1 MHWRDKKEKTVNS
14 PTQRVGGEPIKAFK
28 SVQHAT
34 PMLSIDNIFDTLGL
48 QQFAKRLLERALQS
62 DIAYSCEPKMDG
74 LAVSLTYEE
83 GKLICAATRGDGVMG
98 EDITHNIVTIYD
110 IPLTLQGDNLPA
122 RVEIRGEAYM
132 SKAVFNR
139 LNALARQKGEKTF
152 ANPRNAA
159 AGSLRQLD
167 PRITKE
173 RQLSFFPYA
182 IVSISSDNALPD
194 SHYQRMQLLQ
204 QWGFKINT
212 DAAQV
217 ASLEECQA
225 YYNALLERRPS
236 LPYDTDGVVIKVDSI
251 ALQEQLGIATRAPRW
266 AIAYKFPAEETVTQL
281 LDIDWQ
287 VGRTGVLTPVARLD
301 PVFVGGATVSNATLH
316 NLDEITRKDIH
327 IGDKVIVRRAG
338 DVIPEVV
345 ASILADRPKNTRAVR
360 VPTTCPVCHSKVT
373 KVPGEA
379 AIRCM
384 AGLYCSAQ
392 RREALLHYASRKAMN
407 IEGLGDKIV
416 DQLVRE
422 DKLHSPAD
430 IYHLDLNTLANLERM
445 GIKSAENVLQA
456 IASSKET
463 TFAKFLYALGIREVG
478 EATAKLLAQH
488 FKTVEALY
496 HASVEELMAL
506 NDIGPIV
513 AEHIHAFFK
522 ENHNR
527 DIIHKIL
534 ASGIHWPT
542 PTSSAEDASLQG
554 LTFVI
559 TGTLSELSREE
570 AKARLEAL
578 GAKVSGSVS
587 KKTYAVI
594 VGEAPGSKLDKALEL
609 QVKVLNEE
617 EFLALLNQ

>member
-1 MHWRDKKEKTVNS
+1 MKENRNIEQQIEVLRRQLTEYNYQYYVLDAPTVPDSVYDSIFRQLQQLESDYPQYKTVNS

-217 ASLEECQA
+217 ASTA
-225 YYNALLERRPS
+225 D
-236 LPYDTDGVVIKVDSI
+236 LPI
-251 ALQEQLGIATRAPRW
+251 
-266 AIAYKFPAEETVTQL
+266 
-281 LDIDWQ
+281 
-287 VGRTGVLTPVARLD
+287 
-301 PVFVGGATVSNATLH
+301 
-316 NLDEITRKDIH
+316 
-327 IGDKVIVRRAG
+327 
-338 DVIPEVV
+338 
-345 ASILADRPKNTRAVR
+345 
-360 VPTTCPVCHSKVT
+360 
-373 KVPGEA
+373 
-379 AIRCM
+379 
-384 AGLYCSAQ
+384 
-392 RREALLHYASRKAMN
+392 N
-407 IEGLGDKIV
+407 I
-416 DQLVRE
+416 
-422 DKLHSPAD
+422 
-430 IYHLDLNTLANLERM
+430 
-445 GIKSAENVLQA
+445 
-456 IASSKET
+456 
-463 TFAKFLYALGIREVG
+463 
-478 EATAKLLAQH
+478 
-488 FKTVEALY
+488 
-496 HASVEELMAL
+496 
-506 NDIGPIV
+506 
-513 AEHIHAFFK
+513 
-522 ENHNR
+522 
-527 DIIHKIL
+527 
-534 ASGIHWPT
+534 
-542 PTSSAEDASLQG
+542 
-554 LTFVI
+554 
-559 TGTLSELSREE
+559 
-570 AKARLEAL
+570 
-578 GAKVSGSVS
+578 
-587 KKTYAVI
+587 
-594 VGEAPGSKLDKALEL
+594 
-609 QVKVLNEE
+609 
-617 EFLALLNQ
+617 